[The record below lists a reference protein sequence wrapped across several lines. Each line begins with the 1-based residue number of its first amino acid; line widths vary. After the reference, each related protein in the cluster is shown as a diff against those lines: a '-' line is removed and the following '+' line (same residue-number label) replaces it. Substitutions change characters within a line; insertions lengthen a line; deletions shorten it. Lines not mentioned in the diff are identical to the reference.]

1 MPNFKYKARDKFAK
15 PVSGT
20 TVAESQT
27 EAVKK
32 LQDMGYTVVS
42 MVQAAEFEASQI
54 LGRLGNRVTLPEVST
69 FTRQLYSL
77 QKAGL
82 TLLSSL
88 EAIALQSDNRYFRM
102 VIEEMARDIRGGVN
116 FSEALK
122 KHPHIFDDVYVSM
135 IKAAESGGLMAD
147 ILGRLS
153 ELIERQIDT
162 RARIKA
168 ATRYPIIAFCVLC
181 LGFLVVVTF
190 VIPRFSTLYGQF
202 NVALPL
208 PTRIL
213 IGINLVIQ
221 KYWYLLILALGG
233 VIYGFIRLINSSFG
247 RPVWDNFRLKVPV
260 FGPLVTLLT
269 VSRFAR
275 VTAILM
281 KSGVPILDILDL
293 VGNTTGNIIIKRAIL
308 NIKQSVNQG
317 QGMSEPMKVSGLF
330 PPVVIQ
336 MVYAGEQ
343 TGRVDD
349 LLLSVADY
357 YDRETEY
364 MIKNLTTYIEPLLIF
379 FLACGVLVMAL
390 AIFLPMWNLIKV
402 FRPG

>member
-15 PVSGT
+15 PVSGS
-20 TVAESQT
+20 TVAENQA

-42 MVQAAEFEASQI
+42 MSQVADFEAGEI
-54 LGRLGNRVTLPEVST
+54 LGRFSKIVKLQEVST

-88 EAIALQSDNRYFRM
+88 EAIALQSENRYFRT
-102 VIEEMARDIRGGVN
+102 VIEETARDIRGGLN

-122 KHPHIFDDVYVSM
+122 KHPHIFDGVYISM
-135 IKAAESGGLMAD
+135 IKAAESGGLMTE
-147 ILGRLS
+147 ILERLTS
-153 ELIERQIDT
+153 LIEQQIDT

-168 ATRYPIIAFCVLC
+168 ATRYPIIAFGVLC
-181 LGFLVVVTF
+181 LGFLIVVTF
-190 VIPRFSTLYGQF
+190 VIPRFATLYGQF

-213 IGINLVIQ
+213 IAINIAIQ
-221 KYWYLLILALGG
+221 KYWYLLILGIGG
-233 VIYGFIRLINSSFG
+233 AIFGFIRLINSKVG
-247 RPVWDNFRLKVPV
+247 RPVWDNFKLKVPV

-293 VGNTTGNIIIKRAIL
+293 VGNTTGNIVIKRAIS
-308 NIKQSVNQG
+308 NIRQSVNQG

-343 TGRVDD
+343 TGRVDE